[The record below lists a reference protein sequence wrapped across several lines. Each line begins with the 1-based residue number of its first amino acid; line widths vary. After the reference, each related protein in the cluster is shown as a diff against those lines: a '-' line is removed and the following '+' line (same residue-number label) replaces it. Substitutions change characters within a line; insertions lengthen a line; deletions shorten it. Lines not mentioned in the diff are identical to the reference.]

1 MMMQSKPL
9 NENIKYNDL
18 VDLILDTFSI
28 DQYKSKIGD
37 DANIVVVAFKVMDSD
52 PAQDLSQFLETGHES
67 ALDVDVSPGPDE
79 EGNYTVF
86 IEFDRNSKLY
96 DTIVSVLED
105 VQRVNNAIASFKF
118 TSYEEALP
126 VKWSRENFEKN
137 VISSS
142 YDYTIKH
149 NPDAKQISE
158 RMKFLNKY

>member
-9 NENIKYNDL
+9 NENIKHNEL

-37 DANIVVVAFKVMDSD
+37 DSNIVVVAFKVLDSD
-52 PAQDLSQFLETGHES
+52 PAQDLSQFLETGHED

-86 IEFDRNSKLY
+86 IEFDRNSRLY
-96 DTIVSVLED
+96 DAITRVLAD
-105 VQRVNNAIASFKF
+105 VQRVNNTIKNFTF
-118 TSYEEALP
+118 TSYEDALP
-126 VKWSRENFEKN
+126 VVWSREAFDKN